1 MTSGRY
7 HHNNAARGPVIAS
20 APNVPIIT
28 GRFHPDT
35 VARAAVRACGRCSA
49 AMLIMPRRGL
59 LAAALGLFASGRVVR
74 LSTAAADD
82 AAFPADFVWGAST
95 SSYQIEGAVDEDGR
109 GKSIWD
115 VFSHTPGRVKNGDTG
130 DIACDHYHR
139 WRDDID
145 LLARGNFSAYR
156 FSTAWSRIL
165 PSGGGAVE
173 QRGLDFYER
182 LVDGLM
188 ANGVTPWL
196 CLYHWDLPQ
205 ALQEKGGWL
214 NRDTSATFADYARVV
229 ARRLGDRVKHWA
241 IFNEPN
247 VHALFGH
254 GTGEHAPGLKGL
266 PNMLAAIHHLNL
278 AQGRAVQALRA
289 ERADLRLGTVISLQ
303 PARPSSDNAD
313 DRRAAER
320 FDAMWNGACLDPLM
334 TGAYPAPVAADFAA
348 LAADGDLATMRQ
360 PIDYLGVNYYAPM
373 YVMHAPQSLFG
384 AWFGA
389 APAGTRF
396 TAMGWPIDAGGLT
409 EELIHLRDRYGNPD
423 LYVTENGACY
433 DDPLAADGTVHDDDR
448 IAYLREHLAAARR
461 ALAAGAKLRGYFVWS
476 LIDNFE
482 WAEGY
487 SRRFGVVHVDFTTL
501 KRTPKASYQWLA
513 QFIRSQTRRN

>member
-1 MTSGRY
+1 
-7 HHNNAARGPVIAS
+7 
-20 APNVPIIT
+20 
-28 GRFHPDT
+28 
-35 VARAAVRACGRCSA
+35 
-49 AMLIMPRRGL
+49 MLIMPRRGL
-59 LAAALGLFASGRVVR
+59 LAAALSLFGSSRVVR
-74 LSTAAADD
+74 SSPAAAADG
-82 AAFPADFVWGAST
+82 AFPADFVWGAST

-173 QRGLDFYER
+173 QHGLD
-182 LVDGLM
+182 
-188 ANGVTPWL
+188 
-196 CLYHWDLPQ
+196 
-205 ALQEKGGWL
+205 
-214 NRDTSATFADYARVV
+214 
-229 ARRLGDRVKHWA
+229 
-241 IFNEPN
+241 
-247 VHALFGH
+247 
-254 GTGEHAPGLKGL
+254 EHAPGLKGL

-313 DRRAAER
+313 DRRASER

-334 TGAYPAPVAADFAA
+334 TGAYPAPIAADFAA

-396 TAMGWPIDAGGLT
+396 TAMGWPIDAGGLS
-409 EELIHLRDRYGNPD
+409 EELIRLRDRYGNPE

-433 DDPLAADGTVHDDDR
+433 DDPLAA
-448 IAYLREHLAAARR
+448 
-461 ALAAGAKLRGYFVWS
+461 
-476 LIDNFE
+476 
-482 WAEGY
+482 
-487 SRRFGVVHVDFTTL
+487 
-501 KRTPKASYQWLA
+501 
-513 QFIRSQTRRN
+513 